1 MASEPS
7 SSAASSPSSMSNAAP
22 VAAAPYPYSEPYPY
36 PYPDAA
42 PGYYYPWMYALPAPR
57 LGTWALVSMICGA
70 VSIATFQSVL
80 AILAVIFGFI
90 GLNEVKK
97 SQGTVEGRGFAIAGI
112 VTGFISIGLTILF
125 IALYIL
131 YFVFLFSALNTLP
144 D

>member
-1 MASEPS
+1 
-7 SSAASSPSSMSNAAP
+7 
-22 VAAAPYPYSEPYPY
+22 
-36 PYPDAA
+36 
-42 PGYYYPWMYALPAPR
+42 MYTPPAPR

>member
-1 MASEPS
+1 MASEPTP
-7 SSAASSPSSMSNAAP
+7 SAAPSSPPSPTPDAT
-22 VAAAPYPYSEPYPY
+22 APYPNPNSYAYPEPHPYPN
-36 PYPDAA
+36 AA
-42 PGYYYPWMYALPAPR
+42 PGYYYYPWVYAPPASR

-80 AILAVIFGFI
+80 AILAVIFGYI
-90 GLNEVKK
+90 RLN
-97 SQGTVEGRGFAIAGI
+97 EGRGFAIAGI
-112 VTGFISIGLTILF
+112 VTGFISIGLTILL

>member
-1 MASEPS
+1 MASEPTP
-7 SSAASSPSSMSNAAP
+7 SASLSSPPNP
-22 VAAAPYPYSEPYPY
+22 TPDVAAPYPNTYAYPEPYPY
-36 PYPDAA
+36 SYAA
-42 PGYYYPWMYALPAPR
+42 PCYYCPWVYAPPAPS

-70 VSIATFQSVL
+70 VSIVSFQSILAVL
-80 AILAVIFGFI
+80 AIVFGFI

-112 VTGFISIGLTILF
+112 VTGFISIGLTLAF

-131 YFVFLFSALNTLP
+131 YFVFLFSALSTFP